1 MWAFTP
7 TASHLKKANIDVNQ
21 GLKSFLFAHGILNV
35 EEVPKG
41 VEHKVILD
49 LRVKTNGT
57 ITQETMSVYRTMNR
71 GCRFWIH
78 NLNEFL
84 QQGDSLEFKFRDGVV
99 MVTIIP
105 RSSANRIAWTD
116 HELQLCVESYVA
128 MRKAIF
134 DGQVITKKA
143 VYESLSK
150 LPAFSINSR
159 SVKAIE
165 YRFCNISTVVKSRG
179 ESTIPGLLPRDNVGR
194 LLSEK
199 INAILD
205 ELL

>member
-1 MWAFTP
+1 M
-7 TASHLKKANIDVNQ
+7 S
-21 GLKSFLFAHGILNV
+21 GHGILDV
-35 EEVPKG
+35 EQVPKG
-41 VEHKVILD
+41 VEHRIILA
-49 LRVKTNGT
+49 LRIKAGDAVSTGS
-57 ITQETMSVYRTMNR
+57 MSVYRTTNR
-71 GCRFWIH
+71 GSRFWIH
-78 NLNEFL
+78 NLNAFL
-84 QQGDSLEFKFRDGVV
+84 KHGDSLEFKFQDGIII
-99 MVTIIP
+99 VTIVE
-105 RSSANRIAWTD
+105 RSSAHRIAWTD
-116 HELQLCVESYVA
+116 PEWQLCVKSYVA

-150 LPAFSINSR
+150 LPAFSVNSR

-179 ESTIPGLLPRDNVGR
+179 DSTIPGLLPRDNVGR

-205 ELL
+205 ELE